1 MTQDAKEPILTAIF
15 VDYDNIY
22 LSLKKRSEEAAKR
35 FAKDAV
41 SWIREIE
48 SGRLITATNSPT
60 LGRPRRIVVN
70 RCYGNP
76 VPRRN
81 AHDNSTD
88 MTSFPFVRHHFLRA
102 GFEVV
107 DCPPLTA
114 QLKNSSDIKMV
125 MDATDYLEHATRFD
139 EFIILSGD
147 ADFTPLLHRLRAYDR
162 RTAIFANDFTAAA
175 YTALCDGEIR
185 EANLMSVLLEGKLGA
200 APATSAAPA
209 QTAVQSAGGVPTAHV
224 AAPASV
230 QLPAAPTSPPA
241 AAPIAV
247 QAPDANALER
257 MRAEIVAAVTVA
269 VKAAGSPVPL
279 EALAERTTRAL
290 GHDRTVGTNWAG
302 SSSFLELLRRHLPP
316 EIRLTEQP
324 PYLAYEAARAIA
336 APAERPMPILEPR
349 MPLERQPEPARQ
361 HVPQAPMPSNPVVH
375 APAPRAP
382 AAETPVPP
390 APTPR
395 LPQHAVQQ
403 PVAQR
408 QPQFAPFDEPAPHPV
423 APPMVAQQHQQPAA
437 RQPEPRQSEPR
448 QADMAAAIQAS
459 ISRIHDACQAPP
471 LSPPDYRAM
480 FEAIA
485 GEIGENGLQGSQT
498 LASIHARTQQIGLNV
513 SRDDIRFVMEV
524 ISEADPWFEQGASSS
539 LFAGRFR
546 NFVVARCRSQGLNL
560 SSDELDLIEAWFAGG
575 TQQIAPQSIRV
586 QAPSAEIGA
595 APAPR
600 QLAQDSQPNGDQEQ
614 FPKILRTRLRG

>member
-41 SWIREIE
+41 SWIKEIE
-48 SGRLITATNSPT
+48 NGRLITPTNSPT

-125 MDATDYLEHATRFD
+125 MDATDHLDHATRFD

-162 RTAIFANDFTAAA
+162 RTTIFANDFTAAA
-175 YTALCDGEIR
+175 YTALCDGEVR
-185 EANLMSVLLEGKLGA
+185 EANLMSVLLESKLA
-200 APATSAAPA
+200 SAPASIAAATVPAASA
-209 QTAVQSAGGVPTAHV
+209 VPTAHV

-230 QLPAAPTSPPA
+230 QIPAAPAA
-241 AAPIAV
+241 AAPIAPQV
-247 QAPDANALER
+247 PDANAMER

-324 PYLAYEAARAIA
+324 PYLAYEAARTIA

-349 MPLERQPEPARQ
+349 TPFERQPEPARQ
-361 HVPQAPMPSNPVVH
+361 QAP
-375 APAPRAP
+375 ATRAP
-382 AAETPVPP
+382 MAETPVPQ
-390 APTPR
+390 APTPK
-395 LPQHAVQQ
+395 LPQQ
-403 PVAQR
+403 PLQ
-408 QPQFAPFDEPAPHPV
+408 QPQFAQQREQAPVPSAPQPAH
-423 APPMVAQQHQQPAA
+423 HQPAA
-437 RQPEPRQSEPR
+437 HQQQGQPAPR
-448 QADMAAAIQAS
+448 QAEMAAAIQAS

-471 LSPPDYRAM
+471 LSPPDYRAL
-480 FEAIA
+480 FDAIA
-485 GEIGENGLQGSQT
+485 AEIGESGLQGSQT
-498 LASIHARTQQIGLNV
+498 LASIHTRAQQIGLNV

-524 ISEADPWFEQGASSS
+524 ISEADPWFEQGTSAN

-546 NFVVARCRSQGLNL
+546 NFVVARCRSQGLSL

-600 QLAQDSQPNGDQEQ
+600 QLGQDGGDPEQ

>member
-1 MTQDAKEPILTAIF
+1 MTEDTREPILTAVF

-41 SWIREIE
+41 SWIKEIE
-48 SGRLITATNSPT
+48 SGRLITATNAPA

-81 AHDNSTD
+81 THDNSTD

-125 MDATDYLEHATRFD
+125 LDATDFLEHATRFE
-139 EFIILSGD
+139 EFVILSGD
-147 ADFTPLLHRLRAYDR
+147 ADFTPLLHRLRAHDR
-162 RTAIFANDFTAAA
+162 RTVIFANDFTAAA
-175 YTALCDGEIR
+175 YTALCDGEVR
-185 EANLMSVLLEGKLGA
+185 EASLMSILLEGKLGVEPSRQTA
-200 APATSAAPA
+200 TAPPAAMAPAAQNQGPLQQQSAAPA
-209 QTAVQSAGGVPTAHV
+209 
-224 AAPASV
+224 APLMDAS
-230 QLPAAPTSPPA
+230 
-241 AAPIAV
+241 
-247 QAPDANALER
+247 ALER
-257 MRAEIVAAVTVA
+257 MRAEIVAAVVVA

-302 SSSFLELLRRHLPP
+302 SSSFLELLRRHLPA

-336 APAERPMPILEPR
+336 APVERPMPILEPR
-349 MPLERQPEPARQ
+349 APQERAHAEPVRQQP
-361 HVPQAPMPSNPVVH
+361 
-375 APAPRAP
+375 APAPARAAQAP
-382 AAETPVPP
+382 IP
-390 APTPR
+390 PTPR
-395 LPQHAVQQ
+395 LSEPPLQHQTMQATQPALQRREPAPVPPPPQ
-403 PVAQR
+403 PVA
-408 QPQFAPFDEPAPHPV
+408 P
-423 APPMVAQQHQQPAA
+423 AQQVQ
-437 RQPEPRQSEPR
+437 PR

-459 ISRIHDACQAPP
+459 IARIHDACQAPP
-471 LSPPDYRAM
+471 LSPPDYRTL
-480 FEAIA
+480 FDTIA
-485 GEIGENGLQGSQT
+485 AELSEHGLQGSQT
-498 LASIHARTQQIGLNV
+498 LTSIHARAQAAGLNV
-513 SRDDIRFVMEV
+513 SKDDIRFVMEV
-524 ISEADPWFEQGASSS
+524 ISEADPWFEQGTSSN
-539 LFAGRFR
+539 LFSGRFR
-546 NFVVARCRSQGLNL
+546 NFVVARCRSQGLQL
-560 SSDELDLIEAWFAGG
+560 SSDELDLIDAWFAGG
-575 TQQIAPQSIRV
+575 AQQIAPQSIRV

-595 APAPR
+595 APTHR
-600 QLAQDSQPNGDQEQ
+600 QLAQPSQEAAAMAGELAEQ

>member
-1 MTQDAKEPILTAIF
+1 MTKDAKEPILTAIF

-41 SWIREIE
+41 SWIKEIE
-48 SGRLITATNSPT
+48 NGRLITPSNSPT

-125 MDATDYLEHATRFD
+125 MDATDHLDHATRFD

-175 YTALCDGEIR
+175 YMALCDGEVR
-185 EANLMSVLLEGKLGA
+185 EATLMSVLLEGKLGVSPTSLTA
-200 APATSAAPA
+200 TAPAASTVA
-209 QTAVQSAGGVPTAHV
+209 TAHV
-224 AAPASV
+224 TAPASV
-230 QLPAAPTSPPA
+230 QIPVAPMA
-241 AAPIAV
+241 AAPVRAQV
-247 QAPDANALER
+247 AAPAAPDANALER

-269 VKAAGSPVPL
+269 VKAAVSPVPL

-302 SSSFLELLRRHLPP
+302 SSSFLELLRRHLPA

-349 MPLERQPEPARQ
+349 APFERQLEPARQ
-361 HVPQAPMPSNPVVH
+361 QAPHAPLAQAPVAQAPVPQAPV
-375 APAPRAP
+375 ARAP
-382 AAETPVPP
+382 IAATPVPP

-395 LPQHAVQQ
+395 LPQQPVQQQPQFAQHPEPAPLPLAPQ
-403 PVAQR
+403 PVAQ
-408 QPQFAPFDEPAPHPV
+408 P
-423 APPMVAQQHQQPAA
+423 VAQQQPHPQAA
-437 RQPEPRQSEPR
+437 PR
-448 QADMAAAIQAS
+448 QADMAAMIQAS
-459 ISRIHDACQAPP
+459 ISRIHDACQAPL
-471 LSPPDYRAM
+471 LSPPDYRAL
-480 FEAIA
+480 FDAIA
-485 GEIGENGLQGSQT
+485 AEIGEYGMQGTQT
-498 LASIHARTQQIGLNV
+498 LVSIHTRAQQIGLNV
-513 SRDDIRFVMEV
+513 SRDDNRFVMEV
-524 ISEADPWFEQGASSS
+524 ISEADPWFEQGASAN

-595 APAPR
+595 PPAPR
-600 QLAQDSQPNGDQEQ
+600 QLAQAPQSGSDQNGGDLDQ